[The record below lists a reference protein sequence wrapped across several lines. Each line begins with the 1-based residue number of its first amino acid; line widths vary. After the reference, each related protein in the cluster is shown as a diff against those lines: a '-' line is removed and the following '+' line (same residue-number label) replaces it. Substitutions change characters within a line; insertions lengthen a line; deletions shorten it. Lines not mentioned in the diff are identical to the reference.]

1 LNSLELAKSNLRQA
15 EERIRHAK
23 EAVEE
28 GNYPFVVRQCQEAVE
43 LALKA
48 SLRLAGIE
56 PPKWHDVGPI
66 LKREREKFPKWFQE
80 KIDELASMSRSL
92 RKERELAMYSDE
104 ETGVPPEELYIRS
117 DAEYALKVA
126 ETVLSSVNR
135 LLSEVL
141 K

>member
-66 LKREREKFPKWFQE
+66 LKRERDKFPKWFQE

-92 RKERELAMYSDE
+92 RKECELAMYGDE

>member
-66 LKREREKFPKWFQE
+66 LKRERDKFPKWFQE

-92 RKERELAMYSDE
+92 RKERELAMYGD
-104 ETGVPPEELYIRS
+104 
-117 DAEYALKVA
+117 
-126 ETVLSSVNR
+126 
-135 LLSEVL
+135 
-141 K
+141 

>member
-48 SLRLAGIE
+48 SLRLGGIE

-66 LKREREKFPKWFQE
+66 LKRERDKFPKWFHE

-92 RKERELAMYSDE
+92 RKERELAMYGDE

-117 DAEYALKVA
+117 DAEYALNVA